1 MRRARGG
8 VWHFVL
14 VLKYSL
20 EEPVEGDI
28 VKLRTVNE
36 RRGFPSMFTS
46 LDYMHLV
53 I

>member
-20 EEPVEGDI
+20 EDPIKGDI
-28 VKLRTVNE
+28 VKHMIVHET
-36 RRGFPSMFTS
+36 RGFSK
-46 LDYMHLV
+46 YVH
-53 I
+53 